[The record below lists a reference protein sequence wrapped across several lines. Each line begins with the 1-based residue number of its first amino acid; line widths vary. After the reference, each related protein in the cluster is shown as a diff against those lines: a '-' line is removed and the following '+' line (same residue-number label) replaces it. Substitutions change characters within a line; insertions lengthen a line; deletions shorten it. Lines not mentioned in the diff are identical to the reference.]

1 MMGRYEKIACP
12 TFSPEGLESFIYP
25 EIDDILYI
33 AIVEIR
39 SGKLQA
45 YMLFK

>member
-1 MMGRYEKIACP
+1 MMGRYEKMACP